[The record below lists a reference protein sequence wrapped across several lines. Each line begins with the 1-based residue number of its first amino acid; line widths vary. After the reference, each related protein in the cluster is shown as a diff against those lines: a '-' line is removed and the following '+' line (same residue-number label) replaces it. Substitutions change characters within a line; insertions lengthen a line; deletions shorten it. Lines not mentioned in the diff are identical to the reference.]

1 MTVTEKRLAKRRRIT
16 EEAARLFGERG
27 YQATR
32 MADVAAALGMQAGSL
47 YYYVDSK
54 EALLAAIVEERVS
67 VAVDMLTEILALDV
81 DPVTKIRRGIEGHLV
96 VFDEHADL
104 YRIFLS
110 ERLDA
115 IAPELAETVDRLG
128 RRYEELWV
136 DLVGEAIA
144 DGALRPDLDP
154 WLTMKAIVGMCNSTL
169 FWFDPA
175 GRLTPEDVAGRF
187 ADVVLAGIRV

>member
-67 VAVDMLTEILALDV
+67 VAVDMLTEILVEDL
-81 DPVTKIRRGIEGHLV
+81 DPVAKIRRGIEGHLV

-115 IAPELAETVDRLG
+115 IAPELAATVDRLG
-128 RRYEELWV
+128 RRYEDLWV
-136 DLVGEAIA
+136 DLVNEAIA
-144 DGALRPDLDP
+144 AGALRPDLDP
-154 WLTMKAIVGMCNSTL
+154 WLTMKAIVGMRNSTL

-175 GRLTPEDVAGRF
+175 GRLTPEEVADRF
-187 ADVVLAGIRV
+187 ADVVLGGMET